1 MSNPIATPEELMEDQ
16 EETIAK
22 LRDRLGREPMTEEI
36 KAERDRL
43 IRGAYA
49 SMAVAA
55 VTLGRWRR
63 RPKNDVC
70 ALFDTD
76 SP

>member
-55 VTLGRWRR
+55 VTLGR
-63 RPKNDVC
+63 
-70 ALFDTD
+70 
-76 SP
+76 